1 MINVKFYKL
10 LLEIRYS
17 LTRLHWYLNRYEYL
31 IMIIIY
37 TIFKAMQEIFV
48 DSEKKR
54 SYKKTPGNLS
64 RVSGFITDY
73 FQITL

>member
-48 DSEKKR
+48 DSEKR
-54 SYKKTPGNLS
+54 SYKKTPGTLS

>member
-48 DSEKKR
+48 DSEKR

-73 FQITL
+73 FQITW

>member
-48 DSEKKR
+48 DSEKR
-54 SYKKTPGNLS
+54 S
-64 RVSGFITDY
+64 
-73 FQITL
+73 

>member
-10 LLEIRYS
+10 LLEIRNS

-48 DSEKKR
+48 DSEKR